1 MNDDDVG
8 IDTSSTATTGMTGMF
23 SPDGKPIVGRRETG
37 GSNSKKKLRLMETLV
52 ENLGNMGEKVNK
64 KSQVE
69 EKEMILGLLEKTLEK
84 IATLE
89 EQIEYARDEKT
100 KFRLTKFLG
109 YRENMAYELET
120 NIVRLDANIISFN

>member
-1 MNDDDVG
+1 M
-8 IDTSSTATTGMTGMF
+8 TAEPKAISILM
-23 SPDGKPIVGRRETG
+23 RR
-37 GSNSKKKLRLMETLV
+37 
-52 ENLGNMGEKVNK
+52 
-64 KSQVE
+64 
-69 EKEMILGLLEKTLEK
+69 TLEK

-100 KFRLTKFLG
+100 KFRLTKLLG